1 MKSKEIDERSIEKIK
16 NGDQEAFREL
26 VALYQRRAYY
36 FCLRMVSHPQ
46 EAEDLAQEAFVKV
59 FTHMKTFRGSSSF
72 QTWFYQI
79 LLNVCRSHLR
89 HRYLLRRIFSHVPSF
104 SEQDDDPESPLETM
118 ITDTSSDSDPFKATV
133 NQELKKEIRQAMES
147 LTAQQKEI
155 FTLKHFEGLKISE
168 ISAVTGNA
176 EGTVKA
182 HLFRAVQNLQKK
194 LIRFKE

>member
-1 MKSKEIDERSIEKIK
+1 MNPELDQGSIEKIK

-36 FCLRMVSHPQ
+36 FCLRMVSQPQ

-59 FTHMKTFRGSSSF
+59 FTHMKTFRGSCSF

-79 LLNVCRSHLR
+79 LLNTCRSHLR
-89 HRYLLRRIFSHVPSF
+89 HRYLLRRVFFQVPAF
-104 SEQDDDPESPLETM
+104 SEEDEESPLETQ
-118 ITDTSSDSDPFKATV
+118 IADTSSDSDPFEAAA
-133 NQELKKEIRQAMES
+133 NQELRKEIKQAVAS
-147 LTAQQKEI
+147 LPLQQREI

-168 ISAVTGNA
+168 IALITGSA

-182 HLFRAVQNLQKK
+182 HLFRAVQTLQKR
-194 LIRFKE
+194 LARFKEKT